1 MRSNTSSRL
10 LNHSRKG
17 IDFLIY
23 LSGGYVYEHSLFFCA
38 FIIRGD
44 GFRWRKHISGIQ
56 LLDFGHY
63 KHYMRYNVVSQ
74 HFALFY
80 SALQRT
86 TLHYIIFS
94 IERIYYIIGNSSFV
108 VEWVAEDN
116 TLIFS
121 IVVLVAQIYYKNRS
135 L

>member
-1 MRSNTSSRL
+1 MCFHFR
-10 LNHSRKG
+10 
-17 IDFLIY
+17 
-23 LSGGYVYEHSLFFCA
+23 GY
-38 FIIRGD
+38 

-56 LLDFGHY
+56 LHDFVHY

-74 HFALFY
+74 YFTLNY

-94 IERIYYIIGNSSFV
+94 IERLYYIIGNSSFV

>member
-1 MRSNTSSRL
+1 
-10 LNHSRKG
+10 
-17 IDFLIY
+17 
-23 LSGGYVYEHSLFFCA
+23 
-38 FIIRGD
+38 
-44 GFRWRKHISGIQ
+44 
-56 LLDFGHY
+56 
-63 KHYMRYNVVSQ
+63 MRYNVVSQ